1 MYGVIGVAMAVLLYF
16 TRMADAGLDLVGMRE
31 IAANRAGAGPIV
43 QSVLGF
49 RILLSLGLATLLAI
63 AAYAFLPSPDGLV
76 LAVFATTLIPVGLS
90 TRFAHL
96 GFEHGGYAASG
107 RVAAEALALA
117 LLLAFVH
124 QPDDVLRVPL
134 AQLLGYGVGAV
145 LMARWLRALGVP
157 VMPRIDWAVLRPL
170 LRRSM
175 HVVGAALLGLIAF
188 NSDLI
193 ILRYTH
199 GAEVAGYYAAAYM
212 PLSLAINVGIAY
224 RVSLLPALARL
235 SPTPEMQQ
243 RLYQTSIAHVFAVVT
258 PAAVAGM
265 LLAGAAIAF
274 LFGREYEPAGP
285 VLQLL
290 IWAIPL
296 AQLREPP
303 TAALVAAQR
312 EDRLLHQ
319 NAAGTVANLALN
331 LALIPRFGM
340 FGAAVATVLTEA
352 LRLAMAYWFA
362 RQVGFRFASADRFW
376 RVTAA
381 SLAMAVVLLSVREAH
396 FIVGV
401 VAGALT
407 YLVSLTLLGGITVR
421 RGALPELSV

>member
-1 MYGVIGVAMAVLLYF
+1 MYGIVGVAMAVLLYF

-31 IAANRAGAGPIV
+31 IAANRTGAAPIV

-49 RILLSLGLATLLAI
+49 RILLSFGLAAILAVI
-63 AAYAFLPSPDGLV
+63 AYAWLPSPDGLV

-96 GFEHGGYAASG
+96 GFERGGFAAAG
-107 RVAAEALALA
+107 RVAAEALSLL

-134 AQLLGYGVGAV
+134 AQLVGYGVGTV
-145 LMARWLRALGVP
+145 LLAWWLREYGIRPVP
-157 VMPRIDWAVLRPL
+157 RVEWSVLRPL

-175 HVVGAALLGLIAF
+175 HVVGAALLGLIAY

-199 GAEVAGYYAAAYM
+199 GAEIAGYYAAAYM

-235 SPTPEMQQ
+235 GATPDLQQ
-243 RLYQTSIAHVFAVVT
+243 SLYQTSIAHVFAVVT

-265 LLAGAAIAF
+265 LLAGAAITF
-274 LFGREYEPAGP
+274 LFGAEYRPAGP

-319 NAAGTVANLALN
+319 NAAGTVVNLALN
-331 LALIPRFGM
+331 FTLIPRFGM
-340 FGAAVATVLTEA
+340 FGAAVATVATEA
-352 LRLAMAYWFA
+352 LRLVLSYWFA
-362 RQVGFRFASADRFW
+362 RQVGFRFTSADRFW

-381 SLAMAVVLLSVREAH
+381 SIAMAMVLLLLRHAH
-396 FIVGV
+396 FVIGA

-407 YLVSLTLLGGITVR
+407 YLITLMLLGGITLR
-421 RGALPELSV
+421 RGAMPDLSV